1 MENLTLHEKL
11 SIANLND
18 EEKKAY
24 IEFIKAL
31 VKMARDT
38 KKAFKLN
45 PDLSLSDIPHL
56 IMLDKFDKYI
66 SIFFSVANNSWIIS
80 SKEMEKTKFN
90 PTAITGV
97 IMFLNDFKTDII
109 MSAIDNL
116 YNQITQLLN
125 KIDEQPNT

>member
-45 PDLSLSDIPHL
+45 PELSLSDIPHL

-97 IMFLNDFKTDII
+97 IMFLNDFNTDII

-116 YNQITQLLN
+116 DNQITQLLN
-125 KIDEQPNT
+125 KIDEQPNP